1 MSFPRRTR
9 QFTLVEMSRWKYLG
23 AVGFIGAALA
33 GACGTEEPEQPKPS
47 PCAQADVDQCRVNQ
61 QACEVDGGKASCIAC
76 GDGQMASTDGACV
89 PIPGTATAHDFAM
102 FTTDPG
108 QEVLGLCQSWTLD
121 NAEDIWVNA
130 VELSQDELSH
140 HSNWT
145 FVPDTKF
152 AGDDGVWNCK
162 DRNYDELSAAVAG
175 GVLYAQSTQATH
187 EVQRFPDGAAVRIPP
202 HSRIIG
208 DVHLL
213 NVSGEARTGHAKL
226 TIYSIAPN
234 EVTHKLTP
242 FHMTYTGLDIPPHSS
257 SRFTG
262 DCDLATQYE
271 TSTGKPFALKL
282 YYSLPHTHALGTRFF
297 LKARGGPVDGESL
310 IDVAGFNG
318 EARGKAYDP
327 PIDLGGASG
336 LEFGCEFQNPR
347 DDEVQWGFGDQEM
360 CEMLGFVEAD
370 AAFQS
375 EVSTAVSAGADGDVQ
390 LFTGPCETIVI
401 PWDQKQQ

>member
-1 MSFPRRTR
+1 MRHLRRWAGA
-9 QFTLVEMSRWKYLG
+9 FGFLG
-23 AVGFIGAALA
+23 SIAAVG
-33 GACGTEEPEQPKPS
+33 ACSMDEHVDPEPTA
-47 PCAQADVDQCRVNQ
+47 CAQKDADACRVNQ
-61 QACEVDGGKASCIAC
+61 KGCEVSGGATQCMACEAGSYAVAS
-76 GDGQMASTDGACV
+76 GACD
-89 PIPGTATAHDFAM
+89 PIPGTATAHDFAE
-102 FTTDPG
+102 FTTDAG
-108 QEVLGLCQSWTLD
+108 SESLGLCQSWTLNND
-121 NAEDIWVNA
+121 ADIWVNA
-130 VELSQDELSH
+130 VELEQNEASH

-145 FVPDTKF
+145 FVPDTKY
-152 AGDDGVWNCK
+152 AGDDGVWDCK

-187 EVQRFPDGAAVRIPP
+187 EVQKFPDGAAVRIPA

-213 NVSGEARTGHAKL
+213 NVTAEAVTGHAKL
-226 TIYSIAPN
+226 TIYSLDVAK
-234 EVTHKLTP
+234 VTHKLTP
-242 FHMTYTGLDIPPHSS
+242 FHMTYTGLDIPPHST

-262 DCDLATQYE
+262 DCDLASQYQQ
-271 TSTGKPFALKL
+271 STGKPFDLKL

-297 LKARGGPVDGESL
+297 LFAKGGGVDGESL

-327 PIDLGGASG
+327 PIDLSGATG

-347 DDEVQWGFGDQEM
+347 DVDVKWGFQDQEM

-375 EVSTAVSAGADGDVQ
+375 EVKTAESAGADGDVQ
-390 LFTGPCETIVI
+390 LFTGACDTIVI
-401 PWDQKQQ
+401 PWDQKQ